1 MTTIVWLGL
10 LIITGVVS
18 FFIGAQVTRK
28 QLKQTELEQ
37 QAIQAKSELEQYRQD
52 VSDHLASTKKL
63 MSKMQESYTQLF
75 SHVEQTDQVLLTE
88 KPTHPS
94 EPFFSKETTEQLHA
108 SLKSRPERRRAN
120 NRSDDSAQPVDYVE
134 GESGIFSGESLENE
148 QTKVS

>member
-10 LIITGVVS
+10 LIITGVIG

-37 QAIQAKSELEQYRQD
+37 QAIQAQTELEQYRQD

-75 SHVEQTDQVLLTE
+75 SHVERTDQVLLTE

-108 SLKSRPERRRAN
+108 SLKSRPERRRDN
-120 NRSDDSAQPVDYVE
+120 QRSDGSAQPVDYVE
-134 GESGIFSGESLENE
+134 GESGIFTGERSENK
-148 QTKVS
+148 QANIS

>member
-10 LIITGVVS
+10 LVIAGVIG
-18 FFIGAQVTRK
+18 FFVGAQVTKK

-37 QAIQAKSELEQYRQD
+37 KAIQAKNELEQYRQD

-63 MSKMQESYTQLF
+63 MSKMQDSYSQLL

-88 KPTHPS
+88 KPSHPS

-108 SLKSRPERRRAN
+108 SLKSRPERRRSTD
-120 NRSDDSAQPVDYVE
+120 RPQDSAQPVDYVE
-134 GESGIFSGESLENE
+134 GETGIFTGESSENK
-148 QTKVS
+148 QSKAS